1 MGWFARRKTAA
12 DVVQSA
18 HEQAVI
24 VHYALSDDQ
33 FGSADE
39 REAVYA
45 LQDRLMAAIDARG
58 GVGEFDGNE
67 FGGGEVVLYAYGPD
81 ALRLFAAMESTLRAF
96 PARPAHAVLRLGE
109 ATDPSAEEIRIDL

>member
-1 MGWFARRKTAA
+1 MGWFARRKAAA
-12 DVVQSA
+12 DVVRSA
-18 HEQAVI
+18 SEQAVI
-24 VHYALSDDQ
+24 VHYELSDDE

-45 LQDRLMAAIDARG
+45 LEDRLMAAIDAKG
-58 GVGEFDGNE
+58 AGELDGNE

-81 ALRLFAAMESTLRAF
+81 ALRLFAVMESTLRAF

-109 ATDPSAEEIRIDL
+109 ADDPSAEEIRIDL